1 MNDKTTCCSCVT
13 FGGAGVAVA
22 RRTGCCFVDDGVVP
36 DFALD
41 GLVGHFAHAYEL
53 GPRST
58 GLAFF
63 ALLVCHCTNGLVRVC
78 FV

>member
-1 MNDKTTCCSCVT
+1 
-13 FGGAGVAVA
+13 
-22 RRTGCCFVDDGVVP
+22 VP
-36 DFALD
+36 DFSLD
-41 GLVGHFAHAYEL
+41 GFIGHFAHAYEL